1 MLSALKIKKPNQV
14 KEGIHAILYG
24 DPKSGKTS
32 TLDDPNMKVLLLD
45 IEGGSAVLAGA
56 ENVDIVPIEK
66 LEDLQEVAK
75 LLKKGVFI
83 DEEGNEV
90 PFNYGLVAIDSL
102 TRLQDLVKDYIVRV
116 YAPNR
121 KREIQGKFGAQ
132 SDWGDF
138 GLIIKDMVKFFHTLT
153 KQGEKSINVMWIAH
167 KENVKDDITG
177 GIVGTKIQMQ
187 GSSANEIMS
196 VVDAIFYM
204 VKKDTEQGLKFGVAT
219 RKMGAIEAGVRQSKK
234 EERLPDII
242 ENPVWSEIFTKLG
255 YKVALK

>member
-1 MLSALKIKKPNQV
+1 MQSALRIKKPAKA

-24 DPKSGKTS
+24 DPKTGKTS
-32 TLDDPNMKVLLLD
+32 TLDDPNMRVLLLD
-45 IEGGSAVLAGA
+45 VEGGSAVLSDA

-66 LEDLQEVAK
+66 LEDLHEVGK
-75 LLKKGVFI
+75 LLKDNVFV
-83 DEEGNEV
+83 DEEGNIV

-102 TRLQDLVKDYIVRV
+102 TRLQDLVKDYVVRV
-116 YAPNR
+116 LAPNR

-138 GLIIKDMVKFFHTLT
+138 GIIMKDMVKFFHGLT
-153 KQGEKSINVMWIAH
+153 KRGEKSINVMWIAH
-167 KENVKDDITG
+167 RENIKDDVTG
-177 GIVGTKIQMQ
+177 GIIGTQIKMQ
-187 GSSANEIMS
+187 GSSAPEIMS

-204 VKKDTEQGLKFGVAT
+204 VKKDTDEGLKFGVAT
-219 RKMGAIEAGVRQSKK
+219 RKMGIIEAGVRQSKK

-255 YKVALK
+255 YKVMMK